1 MLLNIDNNAKTI
13 KGQAYGYMTG
23 VLYLAPY
30 TTSGHLVCPSA
41 SPGCIEAC
49 LFTAGRGGMN
59 IVQNARIAKT
69 QLLFSDRQIFLT
81 LLLDEYVRL
90 ERKAKKEGLIPI
102 VRLNG
107 TSDLPWE
114 KFKLDACDGNNLME
128 SYPDLQH
135 YDYTKIF
142 PRMIK
147 FLEGK
152 LPSNYYLLFSLSEEN
167 EKQARQVLA
176 LGGSVAV
183 VFQNGLPDT
192 FWGYEVVDGDEHDI
206 RYLQGQV
213 GKVIGLKAK
222 GRARKDTSGFV
233 RVA

>member
-49 LFTAGRGGMN
+49 LFTAGRGAMN
-59 IVQNARIAKT
+59 MVQNARIAKT
-69 QLLFSDRQIFLT
+69 QMLFSDREIFLS
-81 LLLDEYVRL
+81 LLLGEYVML
-90 ERKAKKEGLIPI
+90 ERRAKKEGLIPV

-114 KFKLDACDGNNLME
+114 KFKVSGKSPME

-142 PRMIK
+142 SRMVK
-147 FLEGK
+147 FLKGNF
-152 LPSNYYLLFSLSEEN
+152 PSNYYLLFSLSETN

-183 VFQNGLPDT
+183 VFQSGLPNT
-192 FWGYEVVDGDEHDI
+192 FWGYEVVNGDEHDI
-206 RYLQGQV
+206 RSLQGQV
-213 GKVIGLKAK
+213 GKVVGLKAK

-233 RVA
+233 QVA

>member
-1 MLLNIDNNAKTI
+1 MLLNIDRNAKTI

-49 LFTAGRGGMN
+49 LFTAGRGAMSMT
-59 IVQNARIAKT
+59 QQARIAKT
-69 QLLFSDRQIFLT
+69 QFLFSNRQLFLASLLKDYST
-81 LLLDEYVRL
+81 LIRNAEN
-90 ERKAKKEGLIPI
+90 KGLIPI

-114 KFKLDACDGNNLME
+114 KFKVSGKSLMK